1 MRLLLDTHVLVWWF
15 RDNPRLG
22 SRARALI
29 ADGAIEV
36 MFSCVSC
43 WEATIKART
52 GKIEMTGSQI
62 WRRALDEKFLPLAVE
77 AVHIGSLES
86 LPQVL
91 RHGDP
96 FDHLLLAQARAEG
109 AAIMTNDAKMT
120 EYGIPCIGV
129 R

>member
-1 MRLLLDTHVLVWWF
+1 VRLLLDTHVLIWWF

-29 ADGAIEV
+29 ADGTIEV
-36 MFSCVSC
+36 LFSCVSC
-43 WEATIKART
+43 WEATIKARA
-52 GKIEMTGSQI
+52 GKIEMTGSEL
-62 WRRALDEKFLPLAVE
+62 WCRASGERFLPLGVE
-77 AVHIGSLES
+77 VTHIQSLEE
-86 LPQVL
+86 LPRVP

-109 AAIMTNDAKMT
+109 AVIMTNDAKMA
-120 EYGIPCIGV
+120 EYGIPCVGV

>member
-22 SRARALI
+22 PRARALI
-29 ADGAIEV
+29 AEGGNEV
-36 MFSCVSC
+36 LFSCVSC
-43 WEATIKART
+43 WEATIKSRT
-52 GKIEMTGSQI
+52 GKIEMTGSEL
-62 WRRALDEKFLPLAVE
+62 WRSASQEQFFPLAVE
-77 AVHIGSLES
+77 AAHIEALEV
-86 LPQVL
+86 LPRLL

-96 FDHLLLAQARAEG
+96 FDHLLLAQAKAEG
-109 AAIMTNDAKMT
+109 AAIMTNDAKMA

>member
-22 SRARALI
+22 PRARALI
-29 ADGAIEV
+29 AEGGNEV
-36 MFSCVSC
+36 LFSCVSC
-43 WEATIKART
+43 WEATIKSRT
-52 GKIEMTGSQI
+52 GKIEMTGSEL
-62 WRRALDEKFLPLAVE
+62 WRSASQEQFFPLAVE
-77 AVHIGSLES
+77 AAHIESLER
-86 LPQVL
+86 LPRVL

-96 FDHLLLAQARAEG
+96 FDHLLLAQAKAEG
-109 AAIMTNDAKMT
+109 AAIMTNDAKMV

>member
-1 MRLLLDTHVLVWWF
+1 MRLLLDTHVLIWWF

-36 MFSCVSC
+36 LFSCVSC
-43 WEATIKART
+43 WEATIKAQT
-52 GKIEMTGSQI
+52 GKIEMTGSEL
-62 WRRALDEKFLPLAVE
+62 WRRSTDERFSPLGVE
-77 AVHIGSLES
+77 SRHIETLER

-96 FDHLLLAQARAEG
+96 FDHLLLAQAKAEG
-109 AAIMTNDAKMT
+109 AAIMTNDPKMA

>member
-1 MRLLLDTHVLVWWF
+1 MKLLLDTHVLVWWV

-22 SRARALI
+22 PRSRALI

-36 MFSCVSC
+36 LFSCVSC
-43 WEATIKART
+43 WEATIKSRT
-52 GKIEMTGSQI
+52 GKIEMTGSEL
-62 WRRALDEKFLPLAVE
+62 WRSATHERFLPLGVE
-77 AVHIGSLES
+77 AAHIEALER
-86 LPQVL
+86 LPRVL

-96 FDHLLLAQARAEG
+96 FDHLLLAQAKAEG
-109 AAIMTNDAKMT
+109 AAIMTNDAKMA